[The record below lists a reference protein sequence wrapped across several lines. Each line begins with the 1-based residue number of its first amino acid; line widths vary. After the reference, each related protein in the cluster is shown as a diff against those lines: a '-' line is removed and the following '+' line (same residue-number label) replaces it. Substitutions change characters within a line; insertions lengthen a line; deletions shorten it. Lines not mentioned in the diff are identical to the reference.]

1 MSTKK
6 YEIVKSESIVHKG
19 RTLYRIKALKT
30 FCVACTAMSIVV
42 KKGELGGFVES
53 ENNLSQEGT
62 CWIYGKAKVYG
73 DAKVSDGAAKI
84 DDKLNLNKGK
94 YIFATLNIDETLSEI
109 EPICYKIS
117 FAVRVIELKL
127 PIEQGYIESL
137 VSELAKYDEL
147 IDYFHSNECKII
159 FTPNENK
166 IYKLLLQSK
175 QNTKNEKE

>member
-1 MSTKK
+1 M
-6 YEIVKSESIVHKG
+6 H
-19 RTLYRIKALKT
+19 
-30 FCVACTAMSIVV
+30 
-42 KKGELGGFVES
+42 
-53 ENNLSQEGT
+53 
-62 CWIYGKAKVYG
+62 
-73 DAKVSDGAAKI
+73 
-84 DDKLNLNKGK
+84 KGK

-147 IDYFHSNECKII
+147 IDYFHSNECEII

-175 QNTKNEKE
+175 QNIENFYK

>member
-1 MSTKK
+1 MHSLAEIGKNKK
-6 YEIVKSESIVHKG
+6 
-19 RTLYRIKALKT
+19 IK
-30 FCVACTAMSIVV
+30 
-42 KKGELGGFVES
+42 
-53 ENNLSQEGT
+53 N
-62 CWIYGKAKVYG
+62 
-73 DAKVSDGAAKI
+73 
-84 DDKLNLNKGK
+84 GK
-94 YIFATLNIDETLSEI
+94 YIFKSLNVDETLSEI

-147 IDYFHSNECKII
+147 IDYFHSNECEII

-175 QNTKNEKE
+175 QNIENFYK